1 MLSDGSAYGKARK
14 SAAKDLVD
22 AHKEFY
28 NASSVYADSLKTAGT
43 ALLIYCEG
51 TNIFIGSAL
60 GANVP
65 PQAFQ
70 NVPPVQVSEVSG
82 EVAVVGDTAEYAAGN
97 AVEQSGSGASS
108 SIVLAGSGSSAALPA
123 PTPVPPQPVAP
134 SPSPPPPPR
143 DSAPAGAFGGTP
155 PPGPGGPPPA
165 YPYGSAQYPPPPP
178 GSGYPPPP
186 PGSGYP
192 PPPLIGGGTP
202 PPPGSSAYPPP
213 PPYQGTPPPYQGG
226 TPPPYQSNSGGYGPP
241 PPYPPQGTPA
251 PPFPGYGSPGGAPP
265 PAGGYSGGYS
275 GAYPPPPPPGG
286 AYGVPPPAPAGGP
299 GGWEQRPQGQL
310 PPPHLAGNSG
320 QMLSSSGNFGAPG
333 ASGASGVI
341 GGSPGMLAGSGQI
354 IAYVGP
360 SGGAVLGDKWADE
373 FAKKVNA
380 HFLEASARIMALVE
394 ILKVGAPIPKNA
406 VPPLTVAAATKENGQ
421 LESIGDTVQ
430 KLLNWERDIK
440 DKIWVAILT
449 RPRVAALMAVRAV
462 LGLAVHLFRQGF
474 SLLLIYHLNLPVHTN
489 GLLLSLQGLLTS
501 LVQGLAIRPLL
512 RHFPETPLIFRGL
525 LLLSLT
531 LALLAAAPSL
541 IFLILLLPPLAL
553 STGVLRTT
561 YTALLT
567 TSVAQSED
575 IETIRAELKSK
586 AKRMRKEAVRAS
598 EPSILRLTPLSL
610 HQDME
615 TIRAELKS
623 KAKRVRK
630 ETAGERERPFS
641 PRSPLSSSVLPLP
654 FSPPTPPHQDMETV
668 RTELK
673 SKDKRVRKET
683 KRASGNAN
691 ADPRKLEGAQTKL
704 GDVQHRMAGASERVV
719 AACHSVECYKTDL
732 LFPQLLRLLPC
743 LVSTWHTLSQLHD
756 QQQQLST
763 MLANQ
768 YMPPVTHEGA
778 TTAGQAPLTP
788 GVMQVPSTTKA
799 QHEATKKLEDA
810 FKKWHS
816 SLSVLC
822 AAQRK
827 FFSALI
833 TWVRKTLAFPPD
845 FPKPPLPGTAP
856 PPGQYVASWAPGG
869 AAGATPAP
877 PPPPP
882 PGQQHVEG
890 PLVAL
895 GNDWVRTMDRLPEK
909 EVKDAVMGFCGW
921 ISQSYERQTAEMKQL
936 KLLQDSLKQ
945 LSKQESKLEQLQQKE
960 RELQLAL
967 GGPAAAGAETPAEQQ
982 AKQAKAAAAA
992 AEVASCRI
1000 ALENARNKVNAE
1012 SVALER
1018 LGADARAAALS
1029 GLRQGLPVVFE
1040 NAGRFSGTASQAY
1053 AMLQT
1058 QHAPWLPVQV

>member
-1 MLSDGSAYGKARK
+1 MMLSEGSAYGKARK

-28 NASSVYADSLKTAGT
+28 NASSAYADSLKTAGT

-82 EVAVVGDTAEYAAGN
+82 EGAAAGDTAENAAGN
-97 AVEQSGSGASS
+97 AVERSGSEASN
-108 SIVLAGSGSSAALPA
+108 SIVLAGPGSSAALPA
-123 PTPVPPQPVAP
+123 PTPVPPQLVAP

-143 DSAPAGAFGGTP
+143 DAAPGATP
-155 PPGPGGPPPA
+155 PPGPGGLPPA
-165 YPYGSAQYPPPPP
+165 YPYGSAQ
-178 GSGYPPPP
+178 YPPPP

-202 PPPGSSAYPPP
+202 PPPGGSAYPPP
-213 PPYQGTPPPYQGG
+213 PPYQGTPPSYQG
-226 TPPPYQSNSGGYGPP
+226 TPPAAYPQSSSGGGYGGPP

-286 AYGVPPPAPAGGP
+286 AYGGPPPAPAGGA
-299 GGWEQRPQGQL
+299 GGWEQRPQAQL
-310 PPPHLAGNSG
+310 PPPHGAGNSG
-320 QMLSSSGNFGAPG
+320 QMLSSSGNFGPPG
-333 ASGASGVI
+333 ASGMM
-341 GGSPGMLAGSGQI
+341 GGSSGMLGGSGQI

-380 HFLEASARIMALVE
+380 HFLEASARITALVE
-394 ILKVGAPIPKNA
+394 LLKVGAPIPKNA
-406 VPPLTVAAATKENGQ
+406 VPPLTVAAATKEGGQ

-440 DKIWVAILT
+440 DKIW
-449 RPRVAALMAVRAV
+449 
-462 LGLAVHLFRQGF
+462 
-474 SLLLIYHLNLPVHTN
+474 
-489 GLLLSLQGLLTS
+489 
-501 LVQGLAIRPLL
+501 
-512 RHFPETPLIFRGL
+512 
-525 LLLSLT
+525 
-531 LALLAAAPSL
+531 
-541 IFLILLLPPLAL
+541 
-553 STGVLRTT
+553 
-561 YTALLT
+561 
-567 TSVAQSED
+567 
-575 IETIRAELKSK
+575 
-586 AKRMRKEAVRAS
+586 
-598 EPSILRLTPLSL
+598 
-610 HQDME
+610 DME
-615 TIRAELKS
+615 TI
-623 KAKRVRK
+623 
-630 ETAGERERPFS
+630 
-641 PRSPLSSSVLPLP
+641 
-654 FSPPTPPHQDMETV
+654 

-673 SKDKRVRKET
+673 SKDKRVRTET

-691 ADPRKLEGAQTKL
+691 ADPRKLEGAQVKL

-719 AACHSVECYKTDL
+719 TACHAVEAYKTDL

-743 LVSTWHTLSQLHD
+743 LVSTWHSLSQLHD
-756 QQQQLST
+756 QQQQLAT
-763 MLANQ
+763 MLANH

-799 QHEATKKLEDA
+799 QHEATKKLDDA

-921 ISQSYERQTAEMKQL
+921 INQAYERQKAEMKQL

-992 AEVASCRI
+992 AEVASCRV

>member
-1 MLSDGSAYGKARK
+1 MGCGSSSLSKHMPLMMLSEGAAYGKARK
-14 SAAKDLVD
+14 SATKDLVD

-28 NASSVYADSLKTAGT
+28 NASSAYADSLKTAGT

-82 EVAVVGDTAEYAAGN
+82 EDAAAGDTTEYAAGN
-97 AVEQSGSGASS
+97 AVEQSGSGASN
-108 SIVLAGSGSSAALPA
+108 SILLAGSGSSAALPA
-123 PTPVPPQPVAP
+123 PSPVPPQHVAP

-143 DSAPAGAFGGTP
+143 DAAPGGAPGAAP
-155 PPGPGGPPPA
+155 PPGPGGLPPA
-165 YPYGSAQYPPPPP
+165 YPYGGSAQYPPPPP

-202 PPPGSSAYPPP
+202 PPPGGSAYPPP
-213 PPYQGTPPPYQGG
+213 PPYQGAPPPYQG
-226 TPPPYQSNSGGYGPP
+226 TPPAAYPQSSSGGYGGPP
-241 PPYPPQGTPA
+241 SYPPQGAPP
-251 PPFPGYGSPGGAPP
+251 PPFPGYGSPGGPPP
-265 PAGGYSGGYS
+265 PAGGYSGV
-275 GAYPPPPPPGG
+275 YPPPPPPGG
-286 AYGVPPPAPAGGP
+286 AYGAPPPAPAGGA
-299 GGWEQRPQGQL
+299 GGWEQRPQAQL
-310 PPPHLAGNSG
+310 PPPHPAGNSG
-320 QMLSSSGNFGAPG
+320 QILGSSGNFGAPG
-333 ASGASGVI
+333 ASGVM
-341 GGSPGMLAGSGQI
+341 GGSSGMLAGSGQI

-380 HFLEASARIMALVE
+380 HFLEASARITALVE
-394 ILKVGAPIPKNA
+394 LLKVGAPIPKNA
-406 VPPLTVAAATKENGQ
+406 IPPLTVAAATKEGGQ

-430 KLLNWERDIK
+430 KLLNWERDIN
-440 DKIWVAILT
+440 DKIW
-449 RPRVAALMAVRAV
+449 
-462 LGLAVHLFRQGF
+462 
-474 SLLLIYHLNLPVHTN
+474 
-489 GLLLSLQGLLTS
+489 
-501 LVQGLAIRPLL
+501 
-512 RHFPETPLIFRGL
+512 E
-525 LLLSLT
+525 
-531 LALLAAAPSL
+531 
-541 IFLILLLPPLAL
+541 
-553 STGVLRTT
+553 
-561 YTALLT
+561 
-567 TSVAQSED
+567 
-575 IETIRAELKSK
+575 
-586 AKRMRKEAVRAS
+586 
-598 EPSILRLTPLSL
+598 
-610 HQDME
+610 ME
-615 TIRAELKS
+615 TIRA
-623 KAKRVRK
+623 
-630 ETAGERERPFS
+630 
-641 PRSPLSSSVLPLP
+641 
-654 FSPPTPPHQDMETV
+654 
-668 RTELK
+668 ELK

-683 KRASGNAN
+683 ARASGNAN
-691 ADPRKLEGAQTKL
+691 ADPRKLEGAQVKL

-719 AACHSVECYKTDL
+719 TACHAVEAYKTDL
-732 LFPQLLRLLPC
+732 LFPQLLRLLPWCVGTDLLFPKLLRLLPC
-743 LVSTWHTLSQLHD
+743 LVSTWHSLSQVHD
-756 QQQQLST
+756 QQQQLAT
-763 MLANQ
+763 MLANH

-778 TTAGQAPLTP
+778 NTAGQAPLNP

-799 QHEATKKLEDA
+799 QHEATKKLDDA

-816 SLSVLC
+816 SLSLLC

-869 AAGATPAP
+869 AAATPAP

-921 ISQSYERQTAEMKQL
+921 INQAYERQKAEMRQL

-992 AEVASCRI
+992 AEVASCRV